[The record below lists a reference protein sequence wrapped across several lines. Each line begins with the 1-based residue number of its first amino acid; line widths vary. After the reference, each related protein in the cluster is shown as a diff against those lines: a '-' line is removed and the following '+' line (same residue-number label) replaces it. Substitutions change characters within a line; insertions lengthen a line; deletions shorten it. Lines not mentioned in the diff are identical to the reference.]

1 MMNWKE
7 STTKWFQIQNM
18 GHNPSCLYKK
28 ILAGNLCCSPS
39 PPHFVA
45 EIWRWMGGSGIHVL
59 GQMKA
64 FPDQL
69 LINEPLNY
77 WKRMLPQR
85 NTVVFAVDE
94 IDWLWPCLNP
104 EGRKFRSDHMETI
117 HLLEVFGGVGALARG
132 MREKGL
138 LAEIFDIRQ
147 SKFDNIHTES
157 GLMRLCKLLS
167 SVLPSP
173 KGICVIEPT
182 CSSWGWVNRGTSLRS
197 VDPCFQSAWN
207 GVWGIARP
215 CQDNF

>member
-1 MMNWKE
+1 
-7 STTKWFQIQNM
+7 
-18 GHNPSCLYKK
+18 
-28 ILAGNLCCSPS
+28 
-39 PPHFVA
+39 
-45 EIWRWMGGSGIHVL
+45 
-59 GQMKA
+59 
-64 FPDQL
+64 
-69 LINEPLNY
+69 
-77 WKRMLPQR
+77 
-85 NTVVFAVDE
+85 
-94 IDWLWPCLNP
+94 
-104 EGRKFRSDHMETI
+104 METI

-173 KGICVIEPT
+173 KGLCVIEPT
-182 CSSWGWVNRGTSLRS
+182 CSSWEWVNRGTSLRS

-215 CQDNF
+215 CQDNFKPRQCFHELIVNHCCHMGIFYMPDLSHNFDGFYNHWFPYQNEFIHGWTIP